1 MSFVRNP
8 TAERQRRQGADQI
21 ESRKKPAG
29 SSLHSA
35 GSISVAGADNEW
47 VTGKARARF
56 LTAFARSK
64 AVLAERG
71 RFVMPLGGGGQDS
84 HESEVRN

>member
-1 MSFVRNP
+1 MTETPPQSGSGGKEQTRSK
-8 TAERQRRQGADQI
+8 AA
-21 ESRKKPAG
+21 KKPAG